1 MRRSASR
8 NTRRRPVEARSD
20 AVDARDLSSCRSH
33 GRSGSASRSLDGE
46 LRQAQP
52 APDSKLKTPPSEV
65 KLTFTERLEPAY
77 SNVRVVDAHGA
88 EADRQDVHVDPVD
101 PLLLRASLK
110 PLDPG
115 AYIVNWRVLSL
126 DPPHMSEGHFA
137 FQVE

>member
-1 MRRSASR
+1 MRLSPSTRGLVLAS
-8 NTRRRPVEARSD
+8 VAWLVGVSV
-20 AVDARDLSSCRSH
+20 ALAHS
-33 GRSGSASRSLDGE
+33 E

-88 EADRQDVHVDPVD
+88 EVDRQDAHVDPVD

-115 AYIVNWRVLSL
+115 EYIVNWRVLSL
-126 DPPHMSEGHFA
+126 DPHMSEGHFS

>member
-1 MRRSASR
+1 M
-8 NTRRRPVEARSD
+8 
-20 AVDARDLSSCRSH
+20 
-33 GRSGSASRSLDGE
+33 
-46 LRQAQP
+46 
-52 APDSKLKTPPSEV
+52 

-88 EADRQDVHVDPVD
+88 EVDRQDAHVDPVD
-101 PLLLRASLK
+101 PFLLRASLK

-126 DPPHMSEGHFA
+126 DPHMSEGHFS